1 MFVKRTES
9 LTASMPDTVL
19 PPEDPNATSGAV
31 AVAGSRGGPSGVAES
46 AGGAAVALA
55 GWAFTS
61 LSSRLGN
68 SDLATPMLE
77 RKNSSQSVNG
87 AAGAAAPASVGIH
100 SSVKPSLP
108 NVSNSTSDLR
118 ASTSQRLGAARNA
131 SLPGGFGGVGA
142 GSESVRSSLSIPD
155 FGTGDDDTNDAA
167 GDWGGDLMDV
177 QADEGDFDE
186 FESAQPAPPP
196 APVVHP
202 RFTITKTASSSPKK
216 KPVASASLGASRGMR
231 LGGASTSSLGGG
243 GSRSTNGAGSDSF
256 AMNVVLKAIEAEEG
270 PGDWSFDGPTA
281 ARGEGES
288 GADVDEATA
297 AWGEDSETRQSQ
309 QERRQVEARPESSST
324 LASNAAANNGPLD
337 LITGMAPAAGT
348 TSVGKEKLAQ
358 MKEERKARLA
368 AAKAKKEAA
377 AAAAG
382 KK

>member
-19 PPEDPNATSGAV
+19 PPEDLNATSGAV

-108 NVSNSTSDLR
+108 SVSNSTSDLR
-118 ASTSQRLGAARNA
+118 ASTSQRFGAARNA

-142 GSESVRSSLSIPD
+142 GSEYVRSSLSIPD
-155 FGTGDDDTNDAA
+155 FGTGDDNTNDAA

-216 KPVASASLGASRGMR
+216 KPVASGSLGANRGMR
-231 LGGASTSSLGGG
+231 LGGASTSGLAGG
-243 GSRSTNGAGSDSF
+243 RSTNGAGSDAF
-256 AMNVVLKAIEAEEG
+256 AMNSVLKAIEAEEG

-281 ARGEGES
+281 AGGEGES

-309 QERRQVEARPESSST
+309 QERRQDEARPETPLT
-324 LASNAAANNGPLD
+324 LASDAAASNGLSE
-337 LITGMAPAAGT
+337 TNMSTAAAAST

-377 AAAAG
+377 ASATAG